1 MPSWMFTILKLL
13 LLSLLKKLL
22 FNQCFCYSVF
32 VFLIVPSIF
41 QHGVISEKIE
51 NVYDLLIAFIL
62 FRMKKFCMFYQ
73 MYLKADFIIQEKC

>member
-1 MPSWMFTILKLL
+1 M
-13 LLSLLKKLL
+13 
-22 FNQCFCYSVF
+22 
-32 VFLIVPSIF
+32 FLIVPSIF